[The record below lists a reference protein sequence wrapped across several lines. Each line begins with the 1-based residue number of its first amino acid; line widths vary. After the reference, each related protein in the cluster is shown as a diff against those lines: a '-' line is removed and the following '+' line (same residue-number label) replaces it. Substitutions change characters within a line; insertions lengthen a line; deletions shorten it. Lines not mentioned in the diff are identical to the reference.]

1 MESTSWSNVTDPRH
15 DDRGKKMTYMPGT
28 RIGTMMALATSTTTS
43 TTRTIG
49 LSSGT
54 KLDTKMKFLLNKE
67 MDPLQRPTPTTRT
80 STKERAK
87 PDPVLWD
94 LDAQP
99 AAPSGTIPTAAL

>member
-1 MESTSWSNVTDPRH
+1 ML
-15 DDRGKKMTYMPGT
+15 GKKTCT
-28 RIGTMMALATSTTTS
+28 TMALATSMTTS

-94 LDAQP
+94 LDAQRSTCGSKWHNTHSCP
-99 AAPSGTIPTAAL
+99 LNDQSNKGKGKSFGKF

>member
-1 MESTSWSNVTDPRH
+1 MTFML
-15 DDRGKKMTYMPGT
+15 GKKTCT
-28 RIGTMMALATSTTTS
+28 TMAVATSMTTS

-80 STKERAK
+80 PTKERAK